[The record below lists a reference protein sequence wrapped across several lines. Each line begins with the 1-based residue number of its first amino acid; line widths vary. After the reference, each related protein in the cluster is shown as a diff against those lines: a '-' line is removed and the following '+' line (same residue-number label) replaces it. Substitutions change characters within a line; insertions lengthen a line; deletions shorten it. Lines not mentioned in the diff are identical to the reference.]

1 MEEAARP
8 KIKRVLR
15 YLVSLK
21 LPIPEIVFKHT
32 FTGVAGG
39 ASVWKG
45 TTSYLEIS
53 VKGEGRTK
61 IECKASIY
69 QTILDCLQVEEF
81 GGVERNMVLP
91 SPTQTPPP
99 KKRGSKA
106 SQAKTQLNDQA
117 HEAEIAGE
125 YEAIFYG
132 NTMIYIREFMS
143 KSDGFLMDFTV
154 SAHNGSL
161 VTNRLFVF
169 LLGGPDVIPLL
180 EKGFIELDVN
190 FAAVHKV
197 FNLLCSDEDA
207 SDPFPSVSLK
217 NKDKTRFSFEETGL
231 GAAQNVRPP
240 PPNPLP
246 SS

>member
-207 SDPFPSVSLK
+207 SDPFPNVSLK
-217 NKDKTRFSFEETGL
+217 NKDKARFSFEETGRV
-231 GAAQNVRPP
+231 Q
-240 PPNPLP
+240 NPLP
-246 SS
+246 PSIC